1 MKIFVE
7 SIDIGIWDAIENGLF
22 VPMLENDKMIFEK
35 PWSQWTEHKS
45 KKAYYDCIANN
56 IITFALISDGFF
68 RMSQCGIL

>member
-1 MKIFVE
+1 
-7 SIDIGIWDAIENGLF
+7 
-22 VPMLENDKMIFEK
+22 MLENDKMIFEK